1 MQPGSKSCL
10 TMTNVTTAATL
21 RHPGAIHQLEG
32 IAREAVRIHT
42 AEVVAFANHYGHPIP
57 WEYRL
62 KLFASFMASRPSIG
76 LDHDLFMDLFRDA
89 HGLWPNVRRKYPR
102 TR

>member
-62 KLFASFMASRPSIG
+62 RLFARPHLRSRRVEAQLPHQG
-76 LDHDLFMDLFRDA
+76 
-89 HGLWPNVRRKYPR
+89 GRR
-102 TR
+102 